1 VLDIGFDIRPSGKV
15 PRLDGSGMV
24 VVNPPFML
32 EAELKVMLPELHR
45 LLSLEPGA
53 KWSVNW
59 LAGEQAGA

>member
-1 VLDIGFDIRPSGKV
+1 
-15 PRLDGSGMV
+15 MV